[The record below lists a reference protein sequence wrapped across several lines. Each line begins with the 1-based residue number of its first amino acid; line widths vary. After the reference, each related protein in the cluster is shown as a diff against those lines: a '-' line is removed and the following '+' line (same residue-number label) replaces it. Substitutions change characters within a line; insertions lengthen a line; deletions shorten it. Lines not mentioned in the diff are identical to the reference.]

1 MQAQG
6 WLNWLAVVLYC
17 AIALSFSACN
27 ESVTRRTVA
36 TELSIKGTV
45 VFGTAEQ
52 NNFHPIT
59 LQSRIHDG
67 NVVRT
72 SYGALLNFALIPPA
86 LGQMSS
92 NSEIKIEK
100 LTISKDGNQTKGG
113 MLDRIARMRLN
124 RGKITVLFRRHNKSG
139 SQLTISAPSAAIT
152 VDSDCLFRVQRNGTT
167 TRLTCVRGK
176 LYASPNAQSPVA
188 IDSGYFQEWPS
199 VHPTPIAAD
208 DDPAAQIDIVD
219 SLAIADQLR
228 QLQASW
234 QKRRPFE

>member
-1 MQAQG
+1 MLAPN

-17 AIALSFSACN
+17 AIALSFSACH

-36 TELSIKGTV
+36 TEFSIKGTV

-52 NNFHPIT
+52 NNFQPIT

-72 SYGALLNFALIPPA
+72 SDGALLNFALIPPA
-86 LGQMSS
+86 LAQMSS

-100 LTISKDGNQTKGG
+100 LRISKDGNQTKGG

-124 RGKITVLFRRHNKSG
+124 RGKITVLF
-139 SQLTISAPSAAIT
+139 SAPSAAIM

-176 LYASPNAQSPVA
+176 VYASPNAQSPVA
-188 IDSGYFQEWPS
+188 IDSGYFEEWPS
-199 VHPTPIAAD
+199 VHPTPIAAA

-219 SLAIADQLR
+219 SLAIADHLR

-234 QKRRPFE
+234 QKRSPFE